1 MRLALIAPFIALAAA
16 LCLPAAVEAQQIAIT
31 IDDAPVHGPVPEGE
45 THVGV
50 AARMIAALSEA
61 GGAPATIF
69 INGGSIEQN
78 PDAAAALDLWR
89 AAGHALG
96 NHTWTHENPN
106 AIGAEAYEAGIL
118 HNEPLLA
125 ALMGERDWRWF
136 RYPFLAEG
144 DDPVLRD
151 RIRAFLDHRGYR
163 VASVTMSFDDWAW
176 TEPYVRCRAQGD
188 DDPIARMER
197 AYMDAAE
204 AAFDHSRAMAQRLYG
219 EDIPYV
225 LLLHTGAFH
234 ARMLPQLL
242 ALYRDKGATFV
253 SLEEA
258 QSHPFYEADMRVTP
272 SAGPLYLETALTA
285 QGQTAPPKPWD
296 ISWLEEVCR

>member
-1 MRLALIAPFIALAAA
+1 MRLALIVFAAA
-16 LCLPAAVEAQQIAIT
+16 LCLPVAAGAQQVAIT

-45 THVGV
+45 TYVGV

-61 GGAPATIF
+61 GDAPATIF

-89 AAGHALG
+89 AAGQALG
-96 NHTWTHENPN
+96 NHTWTHQNPN
-106 AIGAEAYEAGIL
+106 AIGAEAYEAEIL

-125 ALMGERDWRWF
+125 LLMGERDWRWF

-144 DDPVLRD
+144 DDPALRD
-151 RIRAFLDHRGYR
+151 RIRSFLDERGYR

-176 TEPYVRCRAQGD
+176 TEPYVRCRGAGRQRGHRPD
-188 DDPIARMER
+188 GAGLH
-197 AYMDAAE
+197 AAAE
-204 AAFDHSRAMAQRLYG
+204 AAFDHSRAMAQALYG

-234 ARMLPQLL
+234 ARMLPQVL
-242 ALYRDKGATFV
+242 ALYRGRGATFV
-253 SLEEA
+253 PLEEA
-258 QSHPFYEADMRVTP
+258 QAHPFYEADMRVTP
-272 SAGPLYLETALTA
+272 SDGPLYLETALA
-285 QGQTAPPKPWD
+285 ARGQTAPPKPWD
-296 ISWLEEVCR
+296 IAWLDDICR